1 MKKLFFLL
9 MVALALLQFNTVEA
23 QTPTESVDS
32 NTNVNVFLDADFI
45 DASFLR
51 EEFPQVNYVRTRD
64 ASNVHVLGTT
74 QSTGAGRQYEFY
86 FIGLNQFAG
95 QNDTLSY
102 FSSGQSTDPEI
113 REGYTKVIKIGLLPF
128 MVLANEYPDLEI
140 MGGKSIKGGSVV
152 EEDKW
157 DSWIFEID
165 LKGDIEGEESSDSKT
180 LEGMLQVNRT
190 TPEWRYDLFMKS
202 ETRER
207 NFDLDSI
214 SISDKT
220 IERKVMAQVVNSLG
234 DHFAVGIEAGVDRN
248 TRENFDLNYI
258 ISPEIEYNFYPYDM
272 SSRRQL
278 RLAYYIGL
286 DSRKYEEETIF
297 DKTEEKLGFQKIA
310 LGYRSKEQW
319 GEISTTITFQHFLR
333 DFNENYLGIN
343 AGLDIRI
350 WKGLSWNLSGSY
362 SIINDDV
369 NISKTEVSQD
379 DLLLGSR
386 QLATSESYNVR
397 MGLSFTFGSLYNNV
411 VNIRLEDM
419 ERRGGGGP
427 PGGY

>member
-1 MKKLFFLL
+1 MKKPIFLL
-9 MVALALLQFNTVEA
+9 MVALCFLQFNTVEA
-23 QTPTESVDS
+23 QNSSENGVA

-64 ASNVHVLGTT
+64 AANVHLLGTS

-86 FIGLNQFAG
+86 FIGLDEFAG
-95 QNDTLSY
+95 DSDTLSY
-102 FSSGQSTDPEI
+102 FSSGQSTDTEV

-128 MVLANEYPDLEI
+128 MVLSNQYPDLVI
-140 MGGKSIKGGSVV
+140 GGGDSPKGGDVV

-157 DSWIFEID
+157 DSWVFEAQ
-165 LKGDIEGEESSDSKT
+165 LMGDMEGEESSDSKT

-190 TPEWRYDLFMKS
+190 TPEWRYDFFMKS

-207 NFDLDSI
+207 NFDFGDI
-214 SISDKT
+214 SITDKT
-220 IERKVMAQVVNSLG
+220 IERRAKAQIVNSLG
-234 DHFAVGIEAGVDRN
+234 DHFAIGLEGGVVRD

-258 ISPEIEYNFYPYDM
+258 VSPEIEYNFYPYDM

-286 DSRKYEEETIF
+286 DGRNYAEETIF
-297 DKTEEKLGFQKIA
+297 DKTEEQLTFQKIA

-333 DFNENYLGIN
+333 NFEENYLGIN

-362 SIINDDV
+362 SIINDDI
-369 NISKTEVSQD
+369 NISKSEVSQD

-386 QLATSESYNVR
+386 QLATSESYSVR